1 MELKAGY
8 KQAEVGVIPEDWRVC
23 GITDICMDIFLGLT
37 TKVDYV
43 QSNGVPLIRAKDIN
57 TGRLLFDEALQIS
70 KQQHQE
76 LTKYR
81 RAEKGDILVSK
92 SGTLGICALV
102 DTDIEFS
109 IYESIIVMKCDA
121 ETCDSRFLLWLMRF
135 ESTQYRL
142 LEETVGSTV
151 GHLNL
156 LNFRKLVVPITKM
169 EEQLAIVAALSDVD
183 ALITALD
190 RLIAKKRNIKQAA
203 MQELLT
209 GKRRLP
215 GFCNKWEANR
225 IRDIATIAT
234 GSTPPTKE
242 RSNYGEEYLFVS
254 PVDLGKGKFIFTT
267 EKRLSKAGFMISRQF
282 PKGSILFT
290 CIGSTIG
297 KVGIAPV
304 ELTSNQQINAIFPS
318 TNYLSDY
325 LYYSLC
331 LLAPK
336 IRAMASEQAVP
347 IINKAQ
353 FSNTIVMFPQL
364 IEQIAIT
371 AILDDMDS
379 EIAALEIRRDKTRA
393 LKQGMMQEL
402 LTGRIR
408 LVQGAEA

>member
-215 GFCNKWEANR
+215 GFCNKWEAKR